1 MELHTSETISD
12 TTNSS
17 TNNELSLSFDVA
29 NGGTETVYVDDK
41 LLTNYDVAKARAE
54 SIFLDEG
61 YVTKRVTFSTYHIDN
76 LHIGDTIQLDGLL
89 FKVINIVDKI
99 KGAVVSMDITAE
111 RAVSDSYTALYSFVT
126 LSGIQ
131 CSVSSPDGFM
141 YGGSYNDGQIYRSVD
156 GVTWTLVY
164 DHPTLGSVFNIS
176 VHNGCVYATIQ
187 QYGLGIEVVR
197 SINGTDWTVSTS
209 VASSYFAGLHSSGSY
224 IYLFAPAQLTHTT
237 KLYKSENGAS
247 WVFVADIASKVT
259 SMCTH
264 SDGKIYM
271 GGYTDNG
278 TITQNI
284 YSSTDDIS
292 WTLLFSGSYEFLS
305 LVSLNGYLYGVNYD
319 GMIHR
324 STNGVSWTRVL
335 NNINY
340 EMYTALSYDGA
351 LYIPTWDGII
361 LYSENGT
368 AWTEIYTVPN
378 FTSWLWA
385 ITAHKDTVFFFDGY
399 SNCYSIKQG

>member
-41 LLTNYDVAKARAE
+41 LLTNYEVAKARAE

-111 RAVSDSYTALYSFVT
+111 RVITGDFLALHSFVT
-126 LSGIQ
+126 SSVIQ
-131 CSVSSPDGFM
+131 CSASGQDGYL
-141 YGGSYNDGQIYRSVD
+141 YGGTYYNGQIYRSAD
-156 GVTWTLVY
+156 GITWALVF
-164 DHPTLGSVFNIS
+164 DHPTLDTINSMVS
-176 VHNGCVYATIQ
+176 HNGGIYAIAQTWS
-187 QYGLGIEVVR
+187 LGIEVIM
-197 SINGTDWTVSTS
+197 STNGTEWTTVKSEATS
-209 VASSYFAGLHSSGSY
+209 YYAGLHSSNGN
-224 IYLFAPAQLTHTT
+224 LFLFCPSKSGYTT
-237 KLYKSENGAS
+237 KLYKSENGTDWTLA
-247 WVFVADIASKVT
+247 ADIASKIT
-259 SMCTH
+259 SMCAH
-264 SDGKIYM
+264 SDGKTYM
-271 GGYTDNG
+271 GGYVYT
-278 TITQNI
+278 TSTFQKV
-284 YSSTDDIS
+284 YSSTDGTT
-292 WTLLFSGSYEFLS
+292 WTLLFSGNYEFLS
-305 LVSLNGYLYGVNYD
+305 LSSLNGYLYGVNYD

-324 STNGVSWTRVL
+324 STNGITWTQVL
-335 NNINY
+335 NNANY
-340 EMYTALSYDGA
+340 EMYTALSFGGA
-351 LYIPTWDGII
+351 LYVPTWSGIV

-368 AWTEIYTVPN
+368 TWSEIYTVPN
-378 FTSWLWA
+378 LASWLWA
-385 ITAHKDTVFFFDGY
+385 IVDYNNTVFFFDGY